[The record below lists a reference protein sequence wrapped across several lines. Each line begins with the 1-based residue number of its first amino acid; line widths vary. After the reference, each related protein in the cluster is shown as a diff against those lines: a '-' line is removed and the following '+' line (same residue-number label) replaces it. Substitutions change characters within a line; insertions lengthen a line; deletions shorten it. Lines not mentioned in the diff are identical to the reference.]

1 MKNEVF
7 AYVDGS
13 FNSSYGVYGCGVV
26 ISNNGQ
32 IHEKN
37 YATYNEDFAKLR
49 NIAGECEASKY
60 AMYYALT
67 NNIPEITIYHDYV
80 GVGAWCTGK
89 WKANP
94 DYTQEYRA
102 FYQKVSQKV
111 KVNFVKVKGHSGV
124 ELNERADKLAK
135 DAISDFIIQ
144 ITNA

>member
-1 MKNEVF
+1 MKNKVF

-32 IHEKN
+32 IYEKN
-37 YATYNEDFAKLR
+37 YATYNEDFTKLR

-80 GVGAWCTGK
+80 GVGAWCTGTWQAK
-89 WKANP
+89 Q
-94 DYTQEYRA
+94 DYTREYRA
-102 FYQKVSQKV
+102 FFDKVSRKV

-144 ITNA
+144 IENA

>member
-1 MKNEVF
+1 MKNKVF

-13 FNSSYGVYGCGVV
+13 FNSEYEIYGCGVV
-26 ISNNGQ
+26 ISHNGVL
-32 IHEKN
+32 HEKQH
-37 YATYNEDFAKLR
+37 ASYNEDFAKLR

-89 WKANP
+89 WQAKQ
-94 DYTQEYRA
+94 DYTREYRE
-102 FYQKVSQKV
+102 FFNKVSRKV

-124 ELNERADKLAK
+124 ELNERADRLAK
-135 DAISDFIIQ
+135 NAITDFIMEIKN
-144 ITNA
+144 I